1 MPAIAK
7 AVGLDFSGPP
17 GPSAQL
23 INYPHNRSILLWLGN
38 LEHLLDGIE
47 WLTGMLASLPGLKL
61 HLPIGA
67 RAAAG
72 DRVGVG
78 AKVHAVLSQCVERAG
93 VLGDLEVLRFALRYE
108 GRVHTLRGRV
118 KDALLH
124 LRRVVRD
131 RHGMIVHDANDAV
144 VIVQHGGPV
153 FDGTRIVADV
163 DGAAGLDAAKD
174 LGFSGHS

>member
-78 AKVHAVLSQCVERAG
+78 AKVHAVLSQCVERAR
-93 VLGDLEVLRFALRYE
+93 VLGDLDVLRFALRYE
-108 GRVHTLRGRV
+108 GRVHTLRGRLEAAEACLRESLELSRV
-118 KDALLH
+118 AGQLWEVAITGGYLGRVAYDRAAL
-124 LRRVVRD
+124 
-131 RHGMIVHDANDAV
+131 
-144 VIVQHGGPV
+144 
-153 FDGTRIVADV
+153 DV
-163 DGAAGLDAAKD
+163 AAG
-174 LGFSGHS
+174 